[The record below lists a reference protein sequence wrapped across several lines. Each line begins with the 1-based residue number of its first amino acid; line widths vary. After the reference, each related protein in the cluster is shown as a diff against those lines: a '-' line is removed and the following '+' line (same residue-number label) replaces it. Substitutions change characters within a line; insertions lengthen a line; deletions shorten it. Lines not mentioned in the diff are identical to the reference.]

1 MKEEVPSLP
10 RHVVYRPKA
19 LDGLGR
25 QKLGVVAWGNG
36 GCSDDGASSRFHLL
50 EIASHG
56 YLVIA
61 SGRILSGP
69 GAPPREPRPAA
80 QAGAIPPPRTQASD
94 LTEAVDWA
102 LAENQRRGSPYF
114 GRIDPSLVAYSGW
127 SCGGLQALAVAKDPR
142 VKTLVLHNTGVF
154 NEGQSISGLDVR
166 KDVLQTLHT
175 PAIYILGGRPTSRMP
190 TAWTTSTG
198 SRTCRSRWP
207 TCRSGTAER
216 SINPMAGP
224 RLGGREL
231 ARTGSFAVTPRA
243 RSASSARTA
252 ACART
257 HSGRCSASSSPR
269 PLEQVS
275 DARNCPVRDLALVAT
290 AGYAQSIHVDTGL
303 VEGTVEDGLR
313 VYRGIPYA
321 APPVGNLRWRPPQPP
336 ARWDGVRAAQEFG
349 RACPQTNAAI
359 SNLPAPSE
367 DCLFVNVWTPA
378 RDGERLPVMVW
389 IHGGGFTAGTPAEQL
404 YHGEWLAK
412 KGVVVGLGGLSARRV
427 RVPGSS

>member
-1 MKEEVPSLP
+1 MRALGFLVITFVAIAMTADAQQPPAGAPVDRAAQERAAAELNARPDTPGTGRFPAMKEEVPSLP

-69 GAPPREPRPAA
+69 GAPPREPRPVA
-80 QAGAIPPPRTQASD
+80 QAGAISPPRTQASD
-94 LTEAVDWA
+94 LTEAADWA

-175 PAIYILGGRPTSRMP
+175 PAIYILGGPTDIAYANGMDDFNRIAHVPVAVANLPVGHGGTFNQPDGGAAASVAVSWLDWQLRGDTRSAKRFVGEDCGLCQDSQWSLQRKQMAA
-190 TAWTTSTG
+190 TRG
-198 SRTCRSRWP
+198 SR
-207 TCRSGTAER
+207 
-216 SINPMAGP
+216 
-224 RLGGREL
+224 
-231 ARTGSFAVTPRA
+231 
-243 RSASSARTA
+243 
-252 ACART
+252 
-257 HSGRCSASSSPR
+257 
-269 PLEQVS
+269 
-275 DARNCPVRDLALVAT
+275 
-290 AGYAQSIHVDTGL
+290 
-303 VEGTVEDGLR
+303 
-313 VYRGIPYA
+313 
-321 APPVGNLRWRPPQPP
+321 
-336 ARWDGVRAAQEFG
+336 
-349 RACPQTNAAI
+349 
-359 SNLPAPSE
+359 
-367 DCLFVNVWTPA
+367 
-378 RDGERLPVMVW
+378 
-389 IHGGGFTAGTPAEQL
+389 
-404 YHGEWLAK
+404 
-412 KGVVVGLGGLSARRV
+412 
-427 RVPGSS
+427 